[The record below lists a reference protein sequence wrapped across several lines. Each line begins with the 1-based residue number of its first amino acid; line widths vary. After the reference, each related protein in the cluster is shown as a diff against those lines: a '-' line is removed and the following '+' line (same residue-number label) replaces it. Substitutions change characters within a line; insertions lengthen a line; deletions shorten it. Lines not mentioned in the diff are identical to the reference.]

1 MTQEKRGPGS
11 MDENKQRSATNKP
24 GQSGSGNVKD
34 NPQRAA
40 QAGDKSGHQDSSNLA
55 HDRDRASNPGRKDG
69 QS

>member
-11 MDENKQRSATNKP
+11 MDVNKQQSATNKG

-34 NPQRAA
+34 NPQRAS
-40 QAGDKSGHQDSSNLA
+40 QAGDKSSHKNSDNLA
-55 HDRDRASNPGRKDG
+55 HDRDRPSNAGRKDG